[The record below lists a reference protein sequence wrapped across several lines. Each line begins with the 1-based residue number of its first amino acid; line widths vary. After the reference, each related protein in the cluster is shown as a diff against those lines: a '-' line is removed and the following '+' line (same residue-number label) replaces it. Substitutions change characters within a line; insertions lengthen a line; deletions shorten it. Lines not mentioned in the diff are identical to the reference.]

1 MKGSTYDTSL
11 FVIGDDKC
19 ADSYTAI
26 SLNVHASGVMQ
37 WIDEFADQFLLV
49 LDENID

>member
-1 MKGSTYDTSL
+1 MKGSAYDTSL

-26 SLNVHASGVMQ
+26 SLNVHASGARHTKVTKK
-37 WIDEFADQFLLV
+37 
-49 LDENID
+49 